1 MKSEKIRTYGSRGR
15 IDALQSANEVLGRFA
30 DRQEHHEKNRVLQIV
45 QELYGTTGLG
55 SQPRSSHCVRII
67 HQIYGLVRDGKPMPR
82 LFINSQV
89 CWRQVASHMGARY
102 HLWSADEVDS
112 LIKQHYAEFWATY
125 RSFPF
130 AKMRA
135 DMARIAI
142 LHRYGGMYADLDV
155 FPIADTFAQAD
166 LAVQKVFGHA
176 LNRVKTKRNYRVCKK
191 RSH

>member
-1 MKSEKIRTYGSRGR
+1 
-15 IDALQSANEVLGRFA
+15 
-30 DRQEHHEKNRVLQIV
+30 
-45 QELYGTTGLG
+45 
-55 SQPRSSHCVRII
+55 
-67 HQIYGLVRDGKPMPR
+67 
-82 LFINSQV
+82 
-89 CWRQVASHMGARY
+89 MGARY

-166 LAVQKVFGHA
+166 LAVQKVFVPA
-176 LNRVKTKRNYRVCKK
+176 FNRVKTKRNYRVYKK
-191 RSH
+191 GSH